1 MKFKIIRLK
10 GNSISEKYALECIEQ
25 ASKFEIDVSYFDAVN
40 GLEYQK
46 HLTQLNINPRYKFKK
61 GKAGVYGCFLSHYYL
76 WKKCIEDDI
85 PYTILEHDGFFIKP
99 LPEDILDNFDD
110 VLKLDSFD
118 PYSKN
123 YNKEIE
129 NTISKKIEYVP
140 YVNPTPKTSI
150 DKTGNSKHGTGNYL
164 KGAYG
169 YIIKPHAAEKII
181 SWIDTN
187 GFVPADQQIGSNIVD
202 IKVTVPTV
210 VRLHPNYFGNMTT
223 MSLTVNEDLLNGNT

>member
-1 MKFKIIRLK
+1 MKTYIIQLK
-10 GNSISEKYALECIEQ
+10 NNIISEKYANECILQ
-25 ASKFEIDVSYFDAVN
+25 AKKFNIDLQNFDAIN
-40 GLEYQK
+40 GKEYQS
-46 HLTQLNINPRYKFKK
+46 HLAKLKINPKYKFKK
-61 GKAGVYGCFLSHYYL
+61 KRVGVYGCFLSHYYL
-76 WKKCIEDDI
+76 WLECVNSNE
-85 PYTILEHDGFFIKP
+85 PHLILEHDGFFIKP